1 MTKNLE
7 HKPVIRVSTGWGFA
21 NEFSPKQHQKLA
33 TVTDGVELSLTSTE
47 RFQFYLDNPI
57 QSSSISVHLASPI
70 PNSHRELLQEIR
82 NCYGDIYGFVIHPR
96 HDVDS
101 ISSSLSGLD
110 ILDEIMIEN
119 LDAKEDTDT
128 SEKLLSNCLD
138 LLEDERV
145 TIDIQHLSEH
155 YTLEESKQFISDYG
169 SEIGQ
174 FHVSGRSGSN
184 KHEMLV
190 DKPENEDEIT
200 EILRYIAS
208 DKLLS
213 TIPLV
218 IEGKYNSLNG
228 VEEEYEYL
236 VDLYSNI

>member
-47 RFQFYLDNPI
+47 RFHFYLDNPI

-70 PNSHRELLQEIR
+70 PNSHRELLQEIQ
-82 NCYGDIYGFVIHPR
+82 NCYEDIYGFVIHPC
-96 HDVDS
+96 HDVDP
-101 ISSSLSGLD
+101 ISSSLSELD

-119 LDAKEDTDT
+119 LDAKEDTAT
-128 SEKLLSNCLD
+128 SEELLSNCLD
-138 LLEDERV
+138 VLDEERV
-145 TIDIQHLSEH
+145 TIDLQHLSEH
-155 YTLEESKQFISDYG
+155 YTLEDSKQFISDYG
-169 SEIGQ
+169 NKIGQ
-174 FHVSGRSGSN
+174 FHVSGRSGPN

-190 DKPENEDEIT
+190 TNPENKDEIT
-200 EILRYIAS
+200 KIVEYIAS
-208 DKLLS
+208 DELLS

-218 IEGKYNSLNG
+218 IEGKYTSPSG
-228 VEEEYEYL
+228 VEEEYNYL
-236 VDLYSNI
+236 SSLYSNL